1 MLLDSEAV
9 VNARFVLLEAQDIH
23 CPATLSTYCAAE
35 RGTYFQ
41 EVGVRA
47 ANGDR
52 LEVRAGAAEV
62 GFASVLFNGQPLTFV
77 SGQSGGE
84 VAEHRGHRPTLR
96 GNDGQVTVADWKD
109 ESGIS
114 VQLQS
119 NRSLSLSVG
128 LYVIRLDVVDWYVDF
143 VSVNTHC
150 WRCLLDDVRPEGLL
164 GRTWDAT
171 VEHRTD
177 EEEVA
182 KYRERDGRLLGCGFD
197 LPLAPRPSTTCEEAS
212 AAAAE
217 GVVGQ

>member
-9 VNARFVLLEAQDIH
+9 VNARFVLLEAEDIH
-23 CPATLSTYCAAE
+23 CPAQMSTYCAAE

-41 EVGVRA
+41 EVGVLA

-52 LEVRAGAAEV
+52 LEVVAGAAEV
-62 GFASVLFNGQPLTFV
+62 GFSRVTLNGQQLTFV
-77 SGQSGGE
+77 EGEAGQ
-84 VAEHRGHRPTLR
+84 VAEHRGHRQALR
-96 GNDGQVTVADWKD
+96 GADGSEA
-109 ESGIS
+109 ESQSSDGIS
-114 VQLQS
+114 VQLTS

-128 LYVIRLDVVDWYVDF
+128 LYAIRLDVVDWYVDF

-164 GRTWDAT
+164 GRTWDST

-182 KYRERDGRLLGCGFD
+182 KYRERQGRLLGCSFALD
-197 LPLAPRPSTTCEEAS
+197 AAQKPSSCALPST
-212 AAAAE
+212 AAAT
-217 GVVGQ
+217 V

>member
-150 WRCLLDDVRPEGLL
+150 WRCLLEDTKPSGLL
-164 GRTWDAT
+164 GRTHDAT
-171 VEHRTD
+171 KEHRTD

-182 KYRERDGRLLGCGFD
+182 KYRERDGQLLGCSFALD
-197 LPLAPRPSTTCEEAS
+197 AARTPSSCALATT
-212 AAAAE
+212 AAAS
-217 GVVGQ
+217 V